1 MLALRETFRVFTINA
16 LFIFE
21 RPFVFACASAG
32 AGFGWHKCVDGYIY
46 TKKKIKKVV
55 LYRGLLQGTLSP
67 VNPLQGT
74 PSPVIPL
81 QGTPSPVNPLQGN
94 SYRGL
99 RPPLSPGLR
108 HCGSW
113 YLRVAS
119 NCHRVHKC
127 CAIDCARVSR
137 RNDISEFFLEF
148 TQDGVAHFHIK
159 LRVLKY
165 IPSHENI
172 QVNIGGHQAR
182 EEVTEY

>member
-21 RPFVFACASAG
+21 RPFVFACA
-32 AGFGWHKCVDGYIY
+32 GFGWHRCVDGYIY

-55 LYRGLLQGTLSP
+55 LYRGTLTGDSVP
-67 VNPLQGT
+67 RYP
-74 PSPVIPL
+74 
-81 QGTPSPVNPLQGN
+81 
-94 SYRGL
+94 
-99 RPPLSPGLR
+99 PGLR

-113 YLRVAS
+113 DLRAAS

-165 IPSHENI
+165 IPFHENI

-182 EEVTEY
+182 EEVTKHQCGRFVSVFCC